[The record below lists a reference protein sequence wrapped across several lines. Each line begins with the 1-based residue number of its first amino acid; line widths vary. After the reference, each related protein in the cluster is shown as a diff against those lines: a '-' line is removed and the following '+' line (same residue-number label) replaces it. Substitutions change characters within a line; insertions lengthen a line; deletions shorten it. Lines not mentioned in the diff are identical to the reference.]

1 ALISEGSYPHP
12 WLGVNI
18 LEITPQ
24 RAEIFRDSGLEVPVD
39 EGLMVVEVVPGSP
52 AGQAGLRAGD
62 QMVTI
67 GNTEIPWGGDII
79 VALDGQSV
87 ANLRQLTVY
96 LETEKRVGET
106 VQLTV
111 IRDSQETTV
120 PVTLEARPGQQ

>member
-1 ALISEGSYPHP
+1 
-12 WLGVNI
+12 
-18 LEITPQ
+18 
-24 RAEIFRDSGLEVPVD
+24 
-39 EGLMVVEVVPGSP
+39 
-52 AGQAGLRAGD
+52 
-62 QMVTI
+62 MVTI